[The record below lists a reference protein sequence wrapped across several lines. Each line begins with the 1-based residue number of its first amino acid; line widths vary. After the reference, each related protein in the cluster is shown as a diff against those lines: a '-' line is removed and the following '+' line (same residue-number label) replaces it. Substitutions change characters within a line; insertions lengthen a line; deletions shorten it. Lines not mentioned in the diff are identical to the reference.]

1 MRPGSRIMLV
11 AAAVALV
18 AIAAVLLWP
27 RKADVA
33 FRNGDIVVTEP
44 WARATP
50 GPVRIGVA
58 YMTITNRGSAPDRLL
73 RIETP
78 AAERAELHTTVM
90 QNGVMQMRPLE
101 SVALPPGHTVQF
113 APGGIHIMLIN
124 LSAPLEEGGRFDMR
138 LIFERTGGLD
148 IQVPI
153 VGVGASELNS
163 DDMSGEHHH

>member
-1 MRPGSRIMLV
+1 MRPGSRLVLV

-18 AIAAVLLWP
+18 AIGAILLWP

-33 FRNGDIVVTEP
+33 FRKGDIVVSEP

-58 YMTITNRGSAPDRLL
+58 YMTIANRGSAPDRLL
-73 RIETP
+73 RVETP
-78 AAERAELHTTVM
+78 AAERAELHTTVV
-90 QNGVMQMRPLE
+90 QNGVMQMRPVE

-113 APGGIHIMLIN
+113 APGSMHIMLVE
-124 LSAPLEEGGRFDMR
+124 LKAPLEEGGRFDMR
-138 LIFERTGGLD
+138 LIFERTGGVD

-153 VGVGASELNS
+153 LAVGASELNGS
-163 DDMSGEHHH
+163 MGGEHNH